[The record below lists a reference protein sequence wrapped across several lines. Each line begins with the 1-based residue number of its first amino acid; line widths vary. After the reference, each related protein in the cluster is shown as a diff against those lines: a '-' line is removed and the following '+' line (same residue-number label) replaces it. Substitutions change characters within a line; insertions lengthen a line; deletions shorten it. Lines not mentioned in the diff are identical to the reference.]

1 VIHVFSQG
9 FVAVLAAFTL
19 AVPSHA
25 GGTGPGD
32 EDKVQAWEYCM
43 QESIKAVVWG
53 SKLSGD
59 AAVRVAYRDCK
70 PDFYAALTSLP
81 DAKAKAQFRSQ
92 VAKDHAMRKSFA
104 IKMKSAGNPQ
114 Q

>member
-1 VIHVFSQG
+1 MG
-9 FVAVLAAFTL
+9 FYRIGLLAAL
-19 AVPSHA
+19 ASFVVASSA
-25 GGTGPGD
+25 FASGTGLGD

-43 QESIKAVVWG
+43 QEAIKAVVWG

-59 AAVRVAYRDCK
+59 AAVKSAYRDCK
-70 PDFYAALTSLP
+70 PDFNAALGSLP
-81 DAKAKAQFRSQ
+81 NNQAKAQFRAQ

-104 IKMKSAGNPQ
+104 IKMKSLGNPQ

>member
-1 VIHVFSQG
+1 MRFNQIG
-9 FVAVLAAFTL
+9 FLAAFAAYAL
-19 AVPSHA
+19 AAPVLAS
-25 GGTGPGD
+25 GTGPGD

-43 QESIKAVVWG
+43 QEAIKAVVWG

-59 AAVRVAYRDCK
+59 AAVKSAYRDCK
-70 PDFYAALTSLP
+70 PDFNAALASLP
-81 DAKAKAQFRSQ
+81 NNQAKAQFRAQ

-104 IKMKSAGNPQ
+104 IKMKSLGNPQ